1 MLAYQIQKITKMF
14 SGHIL
19 NSLKWI
25 EAEEDDRDWRDH
37 SSKRWNKK
45 HKLFIKQ
52 TNEQEK
58 QKQKQTNQIS
68 FY

>member
-37 SSKRWNKK
+37 SRKGE
-45 HKLFIKQ
+45 IKS
-52 TNEQEK
+52 T
-58 QKQKQTNQIS
+58 S
-68 FY
+68 FL